1 MYVTKVWQGYI
12 IKSAA
17 WLFAKDWEYTA
28 SQGVAYDARG
38 ATFAYLTSDVYSGYY
53 LLRLYYITAHVGADG
68 KYQKVFILA
77 WSNFAWSIG
86 YYFLY

>member
-28 SQGVAYDARG
+28 SQGVAYDAR
-38 ATFAYLTSDVYSGYY
+38 AQLLLTLHQMYTQGIICCAFII
-53 LLRLYYITAHVGADG
+53 LQHMLALTANT
-68 KYQKVFILA
+68 KKF
-77 WSNFAWSIG
+77 SF
-86 YYFLY
+86 